1 MKLARFCAGLLIA
14 FVSPSLFAADPDPNL
29 NPNPNPDP
37 QVIEIRLGSY
47 YIKPEKVTVKVG
59 QPVTLKIIN
68 EATMVPHDLIIAA
81 PEVGI
86 DVRVDVPAGKTG
98 GANFTPGKVGVY
110 EMFCDK
116 KLLFMASHKE
126 KGMKGVLEVIE

>member
-1 MKLARFCAGLLIA
+1 MKVALFCAALLIA
-14 FVSPSLFAADPDPNL
+14 LVSPSLFAADPDPNQ
-29 NPNPNPDP
+29 NQNPDP
-37 QVIEIRLGSY
+37 QVIEVRLGSY
-47 YIKPEKVTVKVG
+47 YIKPDKITIKVG

-68 EATMVPHDLIIAA
+68 EATMVPHNLIITA

-98 GANFTPGKVGVY
+98 DANFTPGKVGVY
-110 EMFCDK
+110 EMSCDK

>member
-1 MKLARFCAGLLIA
+1 MKVADFCAALLIA
-14 FVSPSLFAADPDPNL
+14 LVSPSLFAAD
-29 NPNPNPDP
+29 PDP

-68 EATMVPHDLIIAA
+68 EATMIPHDLIITA

-116 KLLFMASHKE
+116 KLLFLASHKE
-126 KGMKGVLEVIE
+126 KGMKGMLEVIE